1 MLSRF
6 AEPNGL
12 KHNVTEKSKTKLLV
26 WISLLYLILEGYSVE
41 VAKVA
46 KELKM
51 ESAK

>member
-6 AEPNGL
+6 AEPNGP
-12 KHNVTEKSKTKLLV
+12 KHNVTEKTKTKLLV
-26 WISLLYLILEGYSVE
+26 WICLLYLILEGYSVE

-51 ESAK
+51 EPAK